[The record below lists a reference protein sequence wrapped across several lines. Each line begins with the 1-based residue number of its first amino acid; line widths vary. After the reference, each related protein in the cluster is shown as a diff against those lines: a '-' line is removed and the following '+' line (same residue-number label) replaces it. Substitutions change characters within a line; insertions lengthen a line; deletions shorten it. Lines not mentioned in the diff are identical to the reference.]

1 MVIDMTTLLKRTF
14 LPLLS
19 LLFLVCLANCRSHKD
34 WHTASRES
42 AEIAPPA
49 GSTNEAVLHVYGASA
64 WGWRGWFA
72 IHTWIAAKHTGEPSY
87 TVYEVIGWRENRGL
101 PVLRI
106 AKDYP
111 DRNWFGEK
119 PRLLVGH
126 QGEGVD
132 QLITAVEQAAQNYP
146 WKTNYKSFPG
156 PNSNS
161 FTAWVAKEV
170 PALNLKLPFSAIGSG
185 FVE

>member
-1 MVIDMTTLLKRTF
+1 MTTLLKRTF
-14 LPLLS
+14 LPLLG
-19 LLFLVCLANCRSHKD
+19 LLLLAGLTNCRNHTD
-34 WHTASRES
+34 WRTASREP
-42 AEIAPPA
+42 AGIAPNA
-49 GSTNEAVLHVYGASA
+49 ESTSEAVLHVYGAST

-72 IHTWIAAKHTGEPSY
+72 IHTWIAAKHSEESTY

-111 DRNWFGEK
+111 DRYWFGEK

-132 QLITAVEQAAQNYP
+132 QLITDVEKAVQNYP
-146 WKTNYKSFPG
+146 WKTNYQSFPG

-185 FVE
+185 FVK